1 MSAGKRQ
8 VGSRATFNGEAVTLR
23 EQVAHLLD
31 DYFVTLDGELPCD
44 LYEVVIG
51 EVERPLLER
60 VMRYVGN
67 NQSQAAEVLGMSRG
81 TLRKKLKSHGM
92 L

>member
-1 MSAGKRQ
+1 MSAGRPPA
-8 VGSRATFNGEAVTLR
+8 GPRATINGGASTLR
-23 EQVAHLLD
+23 EQVAGLLD
-31 DYFVTLDGELPCD
+31 DYFATLDGELPCD

-51 EVERPLLER
+51 EVERPLLEG

-81 TLRKKLKSHGM
+81 TLRKKLKTHGI